1 MITPIES
8 PTEFR
13 EKIANGILTILK
25 EIDPSNERLS
35 ILAQN
40 IERAVYNGSL
50 KIASDK
56 RVVRK
61 WDNRPFVRLYI
72 DRLRSICANI
82 RTGTLSRRLINKE
95 INAKQL
101 ATMTHQEMGPDR
113 WKDLIQK
120 KIERDEEKY
129 APKTDGNTDDFTCRC
144 GSTKCHAYQLQTRS
158 ADEPMTTFVS
168 CLSCGK
174 RWKC

>member
-1 MITPIES
+1 MVATIES

-13 EKIANGILTILK
+13 QKIAKEIFAILK
-25 EIDPSNERLS
+25 EIDSSDNRLS
-35 ILAQN
+35 VLSQN
-40 IERAVYNGSL
+40 IERAVYNGAL
-50 KIASDK
+50 NNAVEK

-61 WDNRPFVRLYI
+61 WDNSYFVHIYI
-72 DRLRSICANI
+72 DRLRSIYANLKM
-82 RTGTLSRRLINKE
+82 GTLGKRLINRE
-95 INAKQL
+95 VSTKQL
-101 ATMTHQEMGPDR
+101 ATMTHQEMGPEK
-113 WKDLIQK
+113 WKELIQK
-120 KIERDEEKY
+120 KMERDEEKY
-129 APKTDGNTDDFTCRC
+129 TPKTDGNTDDFTCRC

>member
-1 MITPIES
+1 MITTIES

-13 EKIANGILTILK
+13 QKIANGIFTILK
-25 EIDPSNERLS
+25 EIDSSNDRLS

-61 WDNRPFVRLYI
+61 WDNRPFVHLYI

-82 RTGTLSRRLINKE
+82 KTGTLGRRLINKE
-95 INAKQL
+95 VNARQL

-113 WKDLIQK
+113 WKELIQK